1 VTPYLPRAKRR
12 AAAVAAVVAGSLLL
26 TACSGGSDGP
36 AAVVDAD
43 GAAQTGGTL
52 RVGILRPTTLD
63 PQLLPT
69 GDTAAALVVR
79 TMCDPLIGT
88 DPVSRELS
96 PAVATDWR
104 VFGPSSA
111 VVVLRKGLRFSDGTP
126 LTARDVAYSLTRIVD
141 PDIASPQSTLF
152 SHVAGWQEI
161 QDGKRDVE
169 TIQSIKATGK
179 DVVQIALDKDDAQ
192 FVYALA
198 QPFATPVP
206 RAVASKPGFSSHPI
220 CLGPYALDGQYTGV
234 EDTITLLRVKDYTG
248 LRPAM
253 SRSGRGWADKVEFSI
268 FDSPTPLLAALR
280 GGRLDAGQLGGG
292 EVVAARAD
300 GLQVVSVPSGRL
312 EYVGLP
318 NREPLNNPVIQAA
331 LSAAL
336 NREQINNVAFGGTRE
351 PAFNLVPPTMPD
363 SVLPKGD
370 IRTCENRP
378 TGHAE
383 EAKQL
388 IERTIPAG
396 TSLGKLPFYF
406 NDEFDNKAMVGEVA
420 KQWAA
425 LGLQLQPTPVS
436 FANLI
441 ARGEGSGGFDGVFR
455 MATTAEY
462 ADQSAFVLPLVSVEA
477 LGKTNYTGYN
487 GELIA
492 RLIRNRLEPAVP
504 AADQRRESL
513 AVTRATCAVPVIPI
527 AWYQHHLGIGK
538 DVVVAAHSA
547 VDRGLGLPELR
558 ELAVG

>member
-1 VTPYLPRAKRR
+1 MGCL
-12 AAAVAAVVAGSLLL
+12 SL
-26 TACSGGSDGP
+26 TACSQGSDGGTAP
-36 AAVVDAD
+36 VSAAS
-43 GAAQTGGTL
+43 AAKPGGTL

-63 PQLLPT
+63 PQLLPS

-96 PAVATDWR
+96 PAVAKEWR
-104 VFGPSSA
+104 VVGADSA
-111 VVVLRKGLRFSDGTP
+111 ALVLRKGVRFSDGTP
-126 LTARDVAYSLTRIVD
+126 LTASDVVSSLRRVID
-141 PDIASPQSTLF
+141 PDVASPQNQLL
-152 SHVAGWQEI
+152 SHIAGWQDV
-161 QDGKRDVE
+161 QDGKRDI
-169 TIQSIKATGK
+169 TSLQSIKATNK
-179 DVVQIALDKDDAQ
+179 DVVQIFLDKDDSQ

-206 RAVASKPGFSSHPI
+206 RAAAAKPGFSSHPI
-220 CLGPYALDGQYTGV
+220 RLGPYALEGAYTGV
-234 EDTITLLRVKDYTG
+234 EDSVTLTRVKDYTG
-248 LRPAM
+248 LRPAL
-253 SRSGRGWADKVEFSI
+253 SRDGRGWADRIVFTI
-268 FDSPTPLLAALR
+268 FDGTKPLLAALE

-292 EVVAARAD
+292 EVVAARAA
-300 GLQVVSVPSGRL
+300 GLPVVSVPTGRL

-318 NREPLNNPVIQAA
+318 NREPLNNPVIEAA

-336 NREQINNVAFGGTRE
+336 NREQINNVAFGGTRS
-351 PAFNLVPPTMPD
+351 PAYNLVPPTMPD
-363 SVLPKGD
+363 SVLPKGE
-370 IRTCENRP
+370 IRNCENRP
-378 TGHAE
+378 TGRGA

-388 IERTIPAG
+388 IEKTIPAG

-425 LGLQLQPTPVS
+425 LGLQLQPTPVT
-436 FANLI
+436 FANLV

-455 MATTAEY
+455 MTSTAEY

-504 AADQRRESL
+504 AVDQRRESL

-527 AWYQHHLGIGK
+527 AWYEHHLGITRS
-538 DVVVAAHSA
+538 VVIAAHSA